1 MSQVYTTG
9 IAMVFAFPKLLGQP
23 GGLGEEEKYTRQGF
37 KGLLQKRSLG
47 HSVSDSSQAAKENGR

>member
-1 MSQVYTTG
+1 
-9 IAMVFAFPKLLGQP
+9 MVFAFPKLLGQP